1 MTIVSGHK
9 VIASPC
15 CQTSYRI
22 PQYSSINLSA
32 FGYWTDG
39 EKESGLYP
47 VGNGLRKC
55 QCGAYYLLR
64 DAVSVDFLDASG
76 VPNAQW
82 VGPADLTEAI
92 RTASSAMVELAARHD
107 YWRHLNDEYRTKY
120 RAHRDVEEAE
130 ADARWLYE
138 WRATLTPWQ
147 RLIQRIKKTQPPA
160 LPASFNRPFTIPPY
174 TPTTEQL
181 DNMKRL
187 LTLILAGALD
197 DAWIDW
203 LEVAELYREQGLFHE
218 AQDALGR
225 YIDDHSSVTAKVLA
239 EQIAKRVSAPIRYRM

>member
-15 CQTSYRI
+15 CRTSYRI

-32 FGYWTDG
+32 CGYWTDG

-82 VGPADLTEAI
+82 VSPSDLPEAI
-92 RTASSAMVELAARHD
+92 RTASSAMVELAARRD
-107 YWRHLNDEYRTKY
+107 YWRHLNDKRTSLNCRLK
-120 RAHRDVEEAE
+120 RRLRRGCRTNCSVPAP
-130 ADARWLYE
+130 
-138 WRATLTPWQ
+138 ATSRQ
-147 RLIQRIKKTQPPA
+147 A
-160 LPASFNRPFTIPPY
+160 
-174 TPTTEQL
+174 
-181 DNMKRL
+181 
-187 LTLILAGALD
+187 
-197 DAWIDW
+197 
-203 LEVAELYREQGLFHE
+203 
-218 AQDALGR
+218 
-225 YIDDHSSVTAKVLA
+225 
-239 EQIAKRVSAPIRYRM
+239 